1 VLAVNLDIGD
11 IVLENGGD
19 VDLQSILVC
28 VLCCAWVRGA
38 VDALR
43 CGQLG

>member
-19 VDLQSILVC
+19 VDLRSILVC

-38 VDALR
+38 VDVLR